1 MLTVIASESY
11 ASFVDA
17 LQKDIKQGLR
27 ERPTV
32 VTDALFAGKTVQDGE
47 GTTTVTL
54 TNDDARKITFTLIAG
69 DFIDM
74 DGHPTDKFRQGGFVE
89 YAVVKLPENLQPYAE
104 HIGKLVQSV
113 YDSHALDGMVSDGH
127 ETKVTTNRLNDNFH
141 KAEFQELWKRIN
153 HKHAYTVSFDD
164 AELRRK
170 AIAHIDDKL
179 FVSTLSYTLT
189 TGSQKAHATRES
201 IASRDQFGNVTSE
214 TVELDTAPATSV
226 TYDLVGEIAQ
236 GANITR
242 RSAVAILQGINPLKF
257 AMFRRNPE
265 EFIAKVVR
273 AIIAEKATMV
283 VEHIEYHTLEDRYDE
298 GIFTER
304 MPENMS
310 RVYQAVKNI
319 QDYVV
324 FDSAIEHDF
333 AQDMDAANEVCV
345 YARLPRGF
353 QIPTPVGDYAPDWAI
368 AFNKGAVKHVFFVAE
383 TKGTMD
389 TMQLDVVENSKI
401 ACAKKLFNEMSTE
414 GVRYHHVATY
424 DELLGLISN
433 ME

>member
-1 MLTVIASESY
+1 
-11 ASFVDA
+11 
-17 LQKDIKQGLR
+17 
-27 ERPTV
+27 
-32 VTDALFAGKTVQDGE
+32 
-47 GTTTVTL
+47 
-54 TNDDARKITFTLIAG
+54 
-69 DFIDM
+69 
-74 DGHPTDKFRQGGFVE
+74 
-89 YAVVKLPENLQPYAE
+89 
-104 HIGKLVQSV
+104 
-113 YDSHALDGMVSDGH
+113 
-127 ETKVTTNRLNDNFH
+127 
-141 KAEFQELWKRIN
+141 
-153 HKHAYTVSFDD
+153 
-164 AELRRK
+164 
-170 AIAHIDDKL
+170 
-179 FVSTLSYTLT
+179 
-189 TGSQKAHATRES
+189 
-201 IASRDQFGNVTSE
+201 
-214 TVELDTAPATSV
+214 
-226 TYDLVGEIAQ
+226 
-236 GANITR
+236 
-242 RSAVAILQGINPLKF
+242 
-257 AMFRRNPE
+257 
-265 EFIAKVVR
+265 
-273 AIIAEKATMV
+273 
-283 VEHIEYHTLEDRYDE
+283 
-298 GIFTER
+298 

-433 ME
+433 MD